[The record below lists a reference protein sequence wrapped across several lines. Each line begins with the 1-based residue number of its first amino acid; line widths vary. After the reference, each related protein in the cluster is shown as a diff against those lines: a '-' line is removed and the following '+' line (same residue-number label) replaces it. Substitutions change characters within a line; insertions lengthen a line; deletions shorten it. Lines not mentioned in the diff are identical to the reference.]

1 MNFSSDELSTM
12 VFRRVVR
19 DDLGEF
25 SLDSQMLSMLMELD
39 GKRNLGVIC
48 QKIGI
53 DLNASQTIINR
64 LVELKLIETAR
75 ADRRILDNSFFQYLK
90 EQLILAIGP
99 VAEIF
104 IEDAVADLGYDL
116 SNFPSD
122 QAAELV
128 DLLSREIQRD
138 EKLAAFKRN
147 MVNKIRET
155 SV

>member
-48 QKIGI
+48 QNIGI